1 LNNFIIPNVQQFI
14 RATFPSQSQLNFSF
28 LFCSSLSFHLR
39 SRLSAFLKLPFLS
52 LADGAAESTDMA
64 AAPSTSTADETQAEG
79 YLQTGAPALD
89 ASITEPET
97 ANTESSE
104 AAAAAAGG
112 EAGGSSVL
120 QLTGRVEFAEEQEEV
135 AQVPAPREA
144 AVEEGAGSGDSIAA
158 APGGAPEAESAGSAE
173 SAARSAAPAADETK
187 AAVGSEEVKAEALP
201 EPAEDRPIDGSA
213 VAAMAPI
220 PNTEVTGEAS
230 PETLR
235 VDALPSS
242 GASSATALEQPNA
255 TPLVV
260 DSSPAALKSSTA
272 NRATIAF
279 AIRIA
284 LATLTGGALPSPL
297 TTDASSGDVHVQSST
312 DSSGTTS
319 SSPSTSDKEAA
330 VLALQ
335 AGLDVLLAAEQA
347 PKQAAAASEKPP
359 SLIGALLHTQ

>member
-1 LNNFIIPNVQQFI
+1 
-14 RATFPSQSQLNFSF
+14 
-28 LFCSSLSFHLR
+28 
-39 SRLSAFLKLPFLS
+39 
-52 LADGAAESTDMA
+52 MA

-144 AVEEGAGSGDSIAA
+144 AVEELNGSGDSTAA
-158 APGGAPEAESAGSAE
+158 APEAASAESAG
-173 SAARSAAPAADETK
+173 SAAPAADETK
-187 AAVGSEEVKAEALP
+187 AAVGSEEVKAEALS
-201 EPAEDRPIDGSA
+201 EPAEGRPIDGSA
-213 VAAMAPI
+213 VAAMAPTSK
-220 PNTEVTGEAS
+220 TEVTGEAS

-312 DSSGTTS
+312 DSSGSTS